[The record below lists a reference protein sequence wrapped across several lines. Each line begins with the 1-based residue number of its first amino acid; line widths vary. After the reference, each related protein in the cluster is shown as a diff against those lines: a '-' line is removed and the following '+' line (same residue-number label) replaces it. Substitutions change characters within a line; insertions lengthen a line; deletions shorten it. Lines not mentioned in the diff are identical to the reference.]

1 MIGKAKTNA
10 PQLSV
15 AQSKKLENHMQES
28 TELLVIEKLELVPFF
43 TKGDGIGSVLEQIAK
58 EARSIVHDVSTQK
71 GRDAV
76 KANVTKVT
84 KSKTYL
90 EAQGK
95 ALAAEYKEIPK
106 KIDANR
112 KAVWDYLDNLQ
123 KEVRKPLT
131 DWEDEQARI
140 RTEEEAR
147 LAAIEN
153 QRVIDSDY
161 EVALLLMERDFKQR
175 QEQAEEAERIRL
187 AREQQMKDEAAAK
200 AKADAEL
207 AAKAEIEKAEQEKLA
222 AVEREKQ
229 AEIAKRLAEQQL
241 IQQKADAEKAAIEAE
256 NKRLADIE
264 AAKQLEIQK
273 QVDAK
278 AAEERKLAEAAA
290 NTAHVAAVNR
300 AIKEVYIAAGFPEEL
315 AIKAVKL
322 LVNNKLPHTTF
333 NY

>member
-1 MIGKAKTNA
+1 
-10 PQLSV
+10 V
-15 AQSKKLENHMQES
+15 AQNKNLENHMQES
-28 TELLVIEKLELVPFF
+28 ADLLVIEKLELVPFF
-43 TKGDGIGSVLEQIAK
+43 TKGDGIDSVLEQIAK

-76 KANVTKVT
+76 KANVTRVT

-140 RTEEEAR
+140 KAEEDAR

-161 EVALLLMERDFKQR
+161 EIALLLMERDFKQR
-175 QEQAEEAERIRL
+175 QEQAEESERIRL
-187 AREQQMKDEAAAK
+187 ASEQKMKDEAAAK
-200 AKADAEL
+200 AKADAEK
-207 AAKAEIEKAEQEKLA
+207 AAQELIDKSESDRLA

-229 AEIAKRLAEQQL
+229 AEAAKIFAEQQL
-241 IQQKADAEKAAIEAE
+241 ITQKAAADKAIIEADK
-256 NKRLADIE
+256 KRLADIE
-264 AAKQLEIQK
+264 AAKQLEIQR
-273 QVDAK
+273 QADAK
-278 AAEERKLAEAAA
+278 AAEEKKLAEAAA

>member
-1 MIGKAKTNA
+1 MT
-10 PQLSV
+10 
-15 AQSKKLENHMQES
+15 ES

-43 TKGDGIGSVLEQIAK
+43 TKGDGIDGVLEQIAK
-58 EARSIVHDVSTQK
+58 EARSIVHDVSTPK

-106 KIDANR
+106 KIDSNR
-112 KAVWDYLDNLQ
+112 KAVWDFLDNLQ

-131 DWEDEQARI
+131 DWEDEQARLKA
-140 RTEEEAR
+140 EEESR
-147 LAAIEN
+147 LEAIEN

-161 EVALLLMERDFKQR
+161 EIAVLLMERDFKQR
-175 QEQAEEAERIRL
+175 KEDAEEAERIRL
-187 AREQQMKDEAAAK
+187 AHEQKIKDDAAAK
-200 AKADAEL
+200 AKLDAEK
-207 AAKAEIEKAEQEKLA
+207 AAQELIDKAESDRLA

-229 AEIAKRLAEQQL
+229 AEVAKLLAEQQL
-241 IQQKADAEKAAIEAE
+241 ITQKADAEKAIIEADK
-256 NKRLADIE
+256 KRLADIE
-264 AAKQLEIQK
+264 AAKQMEIKK
-273 QVDAK
+273 QADAK
-278 AAEERKLAEAAA
+278 ADEEKKLAEAAA
-290 NTAHVAAVNR
+290 NTEHVASVNR
-300 AIKEVYIAAGFPEEL
+300 SLKEVYIAAGFPEEL
-315 AIKAVKL
+315 AVKAVKL

>member
-1 MIGKAKTNA
+1 M
-10 PQLSV
+10 
-15 AQSKKLENHMQES
+15 
-28 TELLVIEKLELVPFF
+28 
-43 TKGDGIGSVLEQIAK
+43 
-58 EARSIVHDVSTQK
+58 
-71 GRDAV
+71 
-76 KANVTKVT
+76 
-84 KSKTYL
+84 
-90 EAQGK
+90 
-95 ALAAEYKEIPK
+95 
-106 KIDANR
+106 
-112 KAVWDYLDNLQ
+112 Q

-140 RTEEEAR
+140 KAEEEAR
-147 LAAIEN
+147 ISAIEN

-161 EVALLLMERDFKQR
+161 EIALLLMERDFKQR

-187 AREQQMKDEAAAK
+187 AHEQQMKDEAAAN
-200 AKADAEL
+200 AKYEAEL
-207 AAKAEIEKAEQEKLA
+207 AAKAEIEKAEQERLA

-241 IQQKADAEKAAIEAE
+241 IKQKEDAEKAAIEAE

-264 AAKQLEIQK
+264 EAKQAEIKRQADAEAARLEAIAQ
-273 QVDAK
+273 
-278 AAEERKLAEAAA
+278 AAA

-322 LVNNKLPHTTF
+322 LVNNKLPNTTF

>member
-1 MIGKAKTNA
+1 M
-10 PQLSV
+10 
-15 AQSKKLENHMQES
+15 
-28 TELLVIEKLELVPFF
+28 
-43 TKGDGIGSVLEQIAK
+43 
-58 EARSIVHDVSTQK
+58 
-71 GRDAV
+71 
-76 KANVTKVT
+76 
-84 KSKTYL
+84 
-90 EAQGK
+90 
-95 ALAAEYKEIPK
+95 
-106 KIDANR
+106 
-112 KAVWDYLDNLQ
+112 
-123 KEVRKPLT
+123 RKPLT

-140 RTEEEAR
+140 KAEEEAR

-161 EVALLLMERDFKQR
+161 EIALLLMERDLKKR

-187 AREQQMKDEAAAK
+187 AREQQVKDEAAAR
-200 AKADAEL
+200 AKEDAEVF
-207 AAKAEIEKAEQEKLA
+207 ARAEIEKSERERLA

-273 QVDAK
+273 QADAK

-300 AIKEVYIAAGFPEEL
+300 AIKRFTLQQVFQKRWQSRPL
-315 AIKAVKL
+315 
-322 LVNNKLPHTTF
+322 NF
-333 NY
+333 

>member
-1 MIGKAKTNA
+1 
-10 PQLSV
+10 
-15 AQSKKLENHMQES
+15 MQES

-43 TKGDGIGSVLEQIAK
+43 TKGDGINSVLEQIAK
-58 EARSIVHDVSTQK
+58 EARSIVNDVSTQK

-90 EAQGK
+90 ETQGK
-95 ALAAEYKEIPK
+95 AIAAEYKEIPK

-112 KAVWDYLDNLQ
+112 KEVWDYLDNLQ

-131 DWEDEQARI
+131 DWEDEQIRI
-140 RTEEEAR
+140 KAEEEAR

-161 EVALLLMERDFKQR
+161 EMALLLMESDIKQR
-175 QEQAEEAERIRL
+175 KEQAEEDERIL
-187 AREQQMKDEAAAK
+187 IAREQQMKDEAAEK

-207 AAKAEIEKAEQEKLA
+207 AAKAEIEKAERERLA

-229 AEIAKRLAEQQL
+229 AEIAKQLAEQQL
-241 IQQKADAEKAAIEAE
+241 IQQKADAEKAAIDAE
-256 NKRLADIE
+256 NKRLEDIE
-264 AAKQLEIQK
+264 AAKQAEIKRQADVEASRLEVIAQ
-273 QVDAK
+273 
-278 AAEERKLAEAAA
+278 AAA

-322 LVNNKLPHTTF
+322 LVNNKLPQTTF